1 MNYENLV
8 DKFKK
13 YHYIIVVGKKAAPLG
28 SSNSSKEAVKLAE
41 EFILKKNNKFENQV
55 VARLKLETISK
66 RLIKSDKESKIKT
79 IGGPIQIKIEF
90 YKISNGNLEK
100 LNDYG
105 KNNKIFLT
113 DSFLK
118 NKTFDEKIS
127 KLIASATFNN
137 ILKKDLFVLNIIDDL
152 IKN

>member
-1 MNYENLV
+1 MDYENLV

-13 YHYIIVVGKKAAPLG
+13 YHYIIVVGKKAALLG
-28 SSNSSKEAVKLAE
+28 SSNSSKEAIKLAE
-41 EFILKKNNKFENQV
+41 DFILKKKKFENQV
-55 VARLKLETISK
+55 VARLKLEIISNK
-66 RLIKSDKESKIKT
+66 LIKSDKEAKIKT

-90 YKISNGNLEK
+90 YKISDGNLEK

-113 DSFLK
+113 DKFLK
-118 NKTFDEKIS
+118 SKSFDEKNS
-127 KLIASATFNN
+127 KLVASATFNN

-152 IKN
+152 VKN